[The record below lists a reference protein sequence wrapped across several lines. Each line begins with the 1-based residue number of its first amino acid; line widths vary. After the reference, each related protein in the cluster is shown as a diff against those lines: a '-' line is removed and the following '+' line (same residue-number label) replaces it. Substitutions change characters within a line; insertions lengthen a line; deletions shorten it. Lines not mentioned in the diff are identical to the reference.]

1 MLILTRKAG
10 ESIVVGNSI
19 RITVV
24 ELSQGVVRLGFEAP
38 SDVSIYRD
46 EIFREIAAANQAALG
61 GPVEDESAGPDL
73 SKPVPPR
80 KQRPGR
86 QGRSHRSGRKNKPE

>member
-24 ELSQGVVRLGFEAP
+24 ELSQGTVRLGFDAP

-61 GPVEDESAGPDL
+61 GSVTEDALGPGPSGPD
-73 SKPVPPR
+73 
-80 KQRPGR
+80 RPHKHG
-86 QGRSHRSGRKNKPE
+86 GKKKRS